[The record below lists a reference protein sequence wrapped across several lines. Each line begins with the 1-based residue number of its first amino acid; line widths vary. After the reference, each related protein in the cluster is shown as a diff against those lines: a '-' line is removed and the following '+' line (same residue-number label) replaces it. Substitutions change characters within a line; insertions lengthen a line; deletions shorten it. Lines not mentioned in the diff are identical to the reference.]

1 MGASHRVYRS
11 RLLLGAFGGQ
21 QKLVLPHSDCTVEII
36 VNGGPANHILLVPI
50 RDRAEENRSAERTLQ
65 CRVAIL
71 SLHSARNL
79 VAVLLDGPLLG
90 QDALNRAMDRNIP
103 ASSHI
108 GDGGGSSSFGFVVT
122 RGGNRG
128 VCHIFG
134 LVQVGRIERNAHR
147 WPNVIVRSGKL

>member
-1 MGASHRVYRS
+1 MGASHRIYRS

-36 VNGGPANHILLVPI
+36 VNGGSANHILLVPI

-71 SLHSARNL
+71 ALHSARNL
-79 VAVLLDGPLLG
+79 VAVLFDGPLLG

-103 ASSHI
+103 DSNHI
-108 GDGGGSSSFGFVVT
+108 GGGRGS
-122 RGGNRG
+122 GGRG
-128 VCHIFG
+128 V
-134 LVQVGRIERNAHR
+134 VG
-147 WPNVIVRSGKL
+147 